1 MLPPE
6 FLPARRHRLTQ
17 IIHFLCRYKRAQLL
31 CDSNH
36 EVGFGSLTFVH
47 KSWQIIKIDSTFD

>member
-6 FLPARRHRLTQ
+6 FLPAQRYLMTQ
-17 IIHFLCRYKRAQLL
+17 IIHLLCRCKRAQLL

-36 EVGFGSLTFVH
+36 KVEFGPLTFVL
-47 KSWQIIKIDSTFD
+47 KFWQIIKIDFMFD